1 MKKFPYV
8 NISLFDGESLEI
20 LDQLDGH
27 FDLRQLISKLID
39 AAEKNIWSKISPTVF
54 GSIFESVL
62 QDNTRSGGGIHY
74 TSIDNIHKVIDPL
87 FLDNLN
93 REFESGENLEALHDK
108 IANLKFFDYDICI
121 ATKIGRSNSQKDRW
135 KNQSHD

>member
-27 FDLRQLISKLID
+27 FDLRQLID
-39 AAEKNIWSKISPTVF
+39 EDKNTLLKISPTVF
-54 GSIFESVL
+54 GSIFEYVL
-62 QDNTRSGGGIHY
+62 QDDTRSGGGIHY